1 MFFDNE
7 AALKAQNEQDQE
19 DLQSEMALY
28 GYIENNTDFF
38 DTKTYE
44 RLIIDLI
51 KNKQKYI
58 NNFNLP
64 PRTINFIRNEANNII
79 IDQTGSLNR
88 KVLYL
93 EEDQRLIYDFT
104 AEYGTITPE
113 RYEEVLKYI
122 KKKAK
127 KREVT
132 TLPIRWI
139 TSSNRNG
146 MSRIY
151 HEYPEDIEF
160 IKKYPI
166 ISTGINMIN
175 QNDDLGSTVLV
186 HEMTH
191 ALIDRHKGIIKNIL
205 HDEILSIYFEL
216 VAAYELDPSG
226 NLLEVAITHR
236 LQNLKGN
243 ILLVEQQK
251 FNGEMPEGENYIDS
265 CLYAFNL
272 FEIYKNSSSN
282 ARKSIREEIN
292 KTLSGSRQL
301 EDTLQVLNV
310 TEEEGSDIIRKQIK
324 TLLR

>member
-7 AALKAQNEQDQE
+7 EYLRQQNESDQE
-19 DLQSEMALY
+19 DLEHEMALY
-28 GYIENNTDFF
+28 GYVENSTDFF
-38 DTKTYE
+38 KTKSYE
-44 RLIIDLI
+44 RLVIDFI

-58 NNFNLP
+58 SNTNLQ
-64 PRTINFIRNEANNII
+64 PRTISFLRKAANKII

-104 AEYGTITPE
+104 AEHGEIIPE
-113 RYEEVLKYI
+113 KYDDILKYL

-151 HEYPEDIEF
+151 SEYPRDIEF
-160 IKKYPI
+160 IKQYPI
-166 ISTGINMIN
+166 ISTGISMIN
-175 QNDDLGSTVLV
+175 QNDDLGATVLV

-191 ALIDRHKGIIKNIL
+191 ALIDRHKGIIRNIL
-205 HDEILSIYFEL
+205 HDEVLSIYLEL
-216 VAAYELDPSG
+216 VAAYELDPTG
-226 NLLEVAITHR
+226 ELLNIVAKYR
-236 LQNLKGN
+236 LLNLKNN
-243 ILLVEQQK
+243 IFTSQQQL
-251 FNGEMPEGENYIDS
+251 FNGVMPDGENYIDS

-282 ARKSIREEIN
+282 ARKTIREEIN

-301 EDTLQVLNV
+301 EDTLKALDL
-310 TEEEGSDIIRKQIK
+310 TEEEGSSIIRKHIK
-324 TLLR
+324 TLLK

>member
-7 AALKAQNEQDQE
+7 EYLKQQNESDKQD
-19 DLQSEMALY
+19 LKCEMTLY
-28 GYIENNTDFF
+28 GYVENETSFF
-38 DTKTYE
+38 DTKSYE
-44 RLIIDLI
+44 RLVIDFV
-51 KNKQKYI
+51 KNKTKYI

-64 PRTINFIRNEANNII
+64 PRTIKFIRDEANKII
-79 IDQTGSLNR
+79 IDQTESINR

-104 AEYGTITPE
+104 AEYGEITPE
-113 RYEEVLKYI
+113 KYNDILKYI

-132 TLPIRWI
+132 TLPIKWI
-139 TSSNRNG
+139 ASSNRNG

-160 IKKYPI
+160 IKQYPI
-166 ISTGINMIN
+166 ISTGISMIN

-186 HEMTH
+186 HEMLH
-191 ALIDRHKGIIKNIL
+191 ALIDRHKGITKNIL
-205 HDEILSIYFEL
+205 HDEVLSIYFEL

-226 NLLEVAITHR
+226 KLLEIAIIHR

-251 FNGEMPEGENYIDS
+251 FNGEVPQGENYIDS
-265 CLYAFNL
+265 SLYAFNL
-272 FEIYKNSSSN
+272 FEIYRNSSSN

-292 KTLSGSRQL
+292 KTLSGNRQL
-301 EDTLQVLNV
+301 EDTLQSLDI
-310 TEEEGSDIIRKQIK
+310 TEEEGSKIIRKNIK
-324 TLLR
+324 TILR

>member
-7 AALKAQNEQDQE
+7 EEIKEQNESDKQDLE
-19 DLQSEMALY
+19 CEMALY
-28 GYIENNTDFF
+28 GYTENKTPFF
-38 DTKTYE
+38 NSKNYE
-44 RLIIDLI
+44 RLVIDFI
-51 KNKQKYI
+51 KNKQRYI
-58 NNFNLP
+58 NNFNLS
-64 PRTINFIRNEANNII
+64 PRTINFIRNEANKII

-104 AEYGTITPE
+104 AEYGPITPE
-113 RYEEVLKYI
+113 NYNEILKYI
-122 KKKAK
+122 KKKAR

-151 HEYPEDIEF
+151 HEYSEDIEF
-160 IKKYPI
+160 IKEYPI
-166 ISTGINMIN
+166 ISTGISMIN
-175 QNDDLGSTVLV
+175 QNDDLGTTVLV

-205 HDEILSIYFEL
+205 HDEILSIYLEL

-226 NLLEVAITHR
+226 KLLEIAITHR

-272 FEIYKNSSSN
+272 FEIYRNASSN
-282 ARKSIREEIN
+282 TRKSIREEIN
-292 KTLSGSRQL
+292 KTLSGNIQL
-301 EDTLQVLNV
+301 EDTLQVLDV
-310 TEEEGSDIIRKQIK
+310 TEEEGNDIIRKQIK

>member
-7 AALKAQNEQDQE
+7 AALIEQNESDKH
-19 DLQSEMALY
+19 DLECEMALY
-28 GYIENNTDFF
+28 GYTENETDFF
-38 DTKTYE
+38 DTKSYE
-44 RLIIDLI
+44 RLVIDFI
-51 KNKQKYI
+51 KNKRKYI

-64 PRTINFIRNEANNII
+64 SKTIKFIRDNANKII
-79 IDQTGSLNR
+79 VDQTGSLNR

-93 EEDQRLIYDFT
+93 EDDQRLIYDFT
-104 AEYGTITPE
+104 AEYGEITPE
-113 RYEEVLKYI
+113 KYNDVLKYI
-122 KKKAK
+122 KQKTK

-132 TLPIRWI
+132 TLPIKWL

-160 IKKYPI
+160 IKQYPI
-166 ISTGINMIN
+166 ISTGISMIN

-205 HDEILSIYFEL
+205 HDEVLSIYFEL

-226 NLLEVAITHR
+226 KLLEIAATQR

-243 ILLVEQQK
+243 ILVVEQQK
-251 FNGEMPEGENYIDS
+251 FNGEIPDGHNYIDS

-272 FEIYKNSSSN
+272 FEIYKNSSNN

-292 KTLSGSRQL
+292 KTLSGSREL
-301 EDTLQVLNV
+301 EETLDVLDV
-310 TEEEGSDIIRKQIK
+310 TEEEGSKIIRKQIK

>member
-7 AALKAQNEQDQE
+7 EYLKQQNESDKK
-19 DLQSEMALY
+19 DLEFEMALY
-28 GYIENNTDFF
+28 GYTENKTTFF
-38 DTKTYE
+38 DTKDYE
-44 RLIIDLI
+44 RLVIDFI
-51 KNKQKYI
+51 KNKQIYI
-58 NNFNLP
+58 NNFNLS
-64 PRTINFIRNEANNII
+64 PRTINFIRNEANKII

-88 KVLYL
+88 KVLFL

-104 AEYGTITPE
+104 AEYGQVTPE
-113 RYEEVLKYI
+113 SQEELLKYI
-122 KKKAK
+122 KKRAK

-160 IKKYPI
+160 IRKFPI
-166 ISTGINMIN
+166 ISTGISMIN

-186 HEMTH
+186 HEITH

-205 HDEILSIYFEL
+205 HDEVLSIYFEL

-226 NLLEVAITHR
+226 KLLEIALTQR

-282 ARKSIREEIN
+282 VRKSIREEIN
-292 KTLSGSRQL
+292 KTLSGSRGL
-301 EDTLQVLNV
+301 EDTLQALDL
-310 TEEEGSDIIRKQIK
+310 TEEEGSKIIRTHIK

>member
-7 AALKAQNEQDQE
+7 SELKAQNEQDQE
-19 DLQSEMALY
+19 DLKSEMALY
-28 GYIENNTDFF
+28 GYIDNNTDFF
-38 DTKTYE
+38 DTKNYE
-44 RLIIDLI
+44 RLILDFI
-51 KNKQKYI
+51 KNKQKY
-58 NNFNLP
+58 NSNFKLT
-64 PRTINFIRNEANNII
+64 PRTIQFIRKEANKII

-104 AEYGTITPE
+104 AEHGDITQE
-113 RYEEVLKYI
+113 NYDEVIKYI
-122 KKKAK
+122 KKKAR

-132 TLPIRWI
+132 TLPIRWFI
-139 TSSNRNG
+139 STSRNG

-151 HEYPEDIEF
+151 HEYQDDIEF
-160 IKKYPI
+160 IKKFPM
-166 ISTGINMIN
+166 ISTGISMIN
-175 QNDDLGSTVLV
+175 QNDDLGITVLV

-205 HDEILSIYFEL
+205 HDEVLSIYFEL
-216 VAAYELDPSG
+216 VAAYELDQTEK
-226 NLLEVAITHR
+226 LLEITAKFR
-236 LQNLKGN
+236 LLNLKNN
-243 ILLVEQQK
+243 ILTSQQQI
-251 FNGEMPEGENYIDS
+251 FNGIMPDGENYIDS

-292 KTLSGSRQL
+292 KTLSGSRGL
-301 EDTLQVLNV
+301 EDTLDVLGV
-310 TEEEGSDIIRKQIK
+310 TEEEGSEIIRKQIK

>member
-7 AALKAQNEQDQE
+7 AEIEAQNEQDQE

-28 GYIENNTDFF
+28 GYVENNTDFF
-38 DTKTYE
+38 DTKSYE
-44 RLIIDLI
+44 KLILDFI
-51 KNKQKYI
+51 KNKQRYI
-58 NNFNLP
+58 SNFNLP
-64 PRTINFIRNEANNII
+64 PRTINFLREAANKII

-104 AEYGTITPE
+104 AEHGEITQE
-113 RYEEVLKYI
+113 NYDEVIKYI

-132 TLPIRWI
+132 TLPIRWF
-139 TSSNRNG
+139 TSTSRNG
-146 MSRIY
+146 ISRIY

-160 IKKYPI
+160 IKKFPM
-166 ISTGINMIN
+166 ISTGISMIN
-175 QNDDLGSTVLV
+175 QNDDLGITVLV

-205 HDEILSIYFEL
+205 HDEVLSIYLEL
-216 VAAYELDPSG
+216 VAAYELEETG
-226 NLLEVAITHR
+226 KLLDITTKFR
-236 LQNLKGN
+236 LLNLKNN
-243 ILLVEQQK
+243 ILTSQQQI
-251 FNGEMPEGENYIDS
+251 FNGVMPDGENYIDS

-292 KTLSGSRQL
+292 KTLSGRRQL
-301 EDTLQVLNV
+301 EDTLQVLDV
-310 TEEEGSDIIRKQIK
+310 TEEEGNEIIRKQIK
-324 TLLR
+324 TILR